1 MPAVQRLLASIYNKK
16 LKRIAE
22 ITSMNLNYVLI
33 RLFQSILIIFIAV
46 TINFVI
52 PRMIPGDPIEAA
64 LSTKI
69 AISGTV
75 SVDVEEMAKIYRKK
89 FGLDKPYLIQYI
101 NYLKDLATFNLGVS
115 LVNFPETVAAQL
127 ISALPWTIGLL
138 VISTIITFLLGTI
151 IGAVIAWPS
160 CPKWFHV
167 LVIPFMLTSTIPFF
181 LLGIILLF
189 LFSVVWSVFPAGGG
203 YSPLLI
209 VDYDLETAIDIAY
222 HAVLPSISLVFG
234 SLGAWVLSMR
244 AMMISV
250 QGDDYILFAKSR
262 GVNTSRIFVWYCM
275 RNALLPQFTNLALT
289 LGTVIGGAVLVEII
303 FSYPGIGS
311 ILFAAIA
318 GKDYFVI
325 QGIVYILILSLGVCL
340 FLIDLLYPLIDPRI
354 EYTN

>member
-1 MPAVQRLLASIYNKK
+1 
-16 LKRIAE
+16 
-22 ITSMNLNYVLI
+22 
-33 RLFQSILIIFIAV
+33 
-46 TINFVI
+46 
-52 PRMIPGDPIEAA
+52 
-64 LSTKI
+64 
-69 AISGTV
+69 
-75 SVDVEEMAKIYRKK
+75 
-89 FGLDKPYLIQYI
+89 
-101 NYLKDLATFNLGVS
+101 
-115 LVNFPETVAAQL
+115 
-127 ISALPWTIGLL
+127 
-138 VISTIITFLLGTI
+138 
-151 IGAVIAWPS
+151 
-160 CPKWFHV
+160 
-167 LVIPFMLTSTIPFF
+167 MLTSTIPFF

-203 YSPLLI
+203 YSPLLLL
-209 VDYDLETAIDIAY
+209 DYDLESAIDIAY

-262 GVNTSRIFVWYCM
+262 GVSSARIFIWYCM

-325 QGIVYILILSLGVCL
+325 QGIVYILILSLGICL

-354 EYTN
+354 KYTD